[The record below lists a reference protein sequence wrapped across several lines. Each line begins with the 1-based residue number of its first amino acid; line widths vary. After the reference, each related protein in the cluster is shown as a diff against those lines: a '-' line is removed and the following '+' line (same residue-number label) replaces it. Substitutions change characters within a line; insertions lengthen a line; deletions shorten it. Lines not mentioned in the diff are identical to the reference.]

1 MTEIRVA
8 RRLACGLAALAFAA
22 GCASSGPRTIP
33 KDRVNYQE
41 ALSSSAKTQLLLN
54 LVRVRYVDP
63 PIFLE
68 VASIVNSYSW
78 DAGAS
83 AGVEF
88 GPGAE
93 KYGLDANG
101 AYGDHPTISYSP
113 LSGEKFSRS
122 MMTPLTPQA
131 VLSLVQVG
139 YPVDA
144 VFRLC
149 VKSVN
154 GVSNQSGSSSSE
166 ARRGPVVRPVARGA
180 PAHPALRHG
189 GAPRGKARRRG
200 DGADRDARRTFG
212 RARGRPGDRGPDSR
226 SGEVGRVQAG
236 VRDAV
241 EPRRRDRAP
250 DPLDARDHGGAR
262 RGHRRAGAG
271 DRGAARVAAAFVRRR
286 GDVALAPA
294 RPLRG
299 RGPRRRLRRGAIPE
313 SLVLD
318 RRPGDPVETGLRL
331 RDAAVLP
338 GGDGRKPEPAGADD
352 PHGLIAP
359 RPDSRDVRGGVE
371 SGRARHGAIERA
383 GDDPSASGLGGA
395 AVPLARPRLSRG
407 GGAGRR

>member
-1 MTEIRVA
+1 MPKKTTVRRVA
-8 RRLACGLAALAFAA
+8 GGLVALALTA

-78 DAGAS
+78 DAGVS

-93 KYGLDANG
+93 KYGVDANG

-122 MMTPLTPQA
+122 MMTPLTPLA

-154 GVSNQSGSSSSE
+154 GVFNQSGASSLKRPADPSFVPLLE
-166 ARRGPVVRPVARGA
+166 ALRRIQLSGTVALRVEKHDDEETALIVMRAGHSAELEADRETVARILGLEKSDEYKLVFGMLSSHAGEIALLTRSMLEIMGELAAGIDVPEQEIAELRVSPPPSFDGAETLPALLRVHCAAEA
-180 PAHPALRHG
+180 PA
-189 GAPRGKARRRG
+189 
-200 DGADRDARRTFG
+200 DAF
-212 RARGRPGDRGPDSR
+212 A
-226 SGEVGRVQAG
+226 
-236 VRDAV
+236 
-241 EPRRRDRAP
+241 
-250 DPLDARDHGGAR
+250 
-262 RGHRRAGAG
+262 
-271 DRGAARVAAAFVRRR
+271 AARYRNHWYWIDDREIPSKRIFAFVTLLFS
-286 GDVALAPA
+286 LA
-294 RPLRG
+294 
-299 RGPRRRLRRGAIPE
+299 
-313 SLVLD
+313 
-318 RRPGDPVETGLRL
+318 ETGGSPNLP
-331 RDAAVLP
+331 VLTIP
-338 GGDGRKPEPAGADD
+338 TG
-352 PHGLIAP
+352 
-359 RPDSRDVRGGVE
+359 
-371 SGRARHGAIERA
+371 
-383 GDDPSASGLGGA
+383 
-395 AVPLARPRLSRG
+395 
-407 GGAGRR
+407 